1 MKKTKNSSNSAV
13 IPSKED
19 ITKCYGIACEEC
31 LETCPFKAAGISVI
45 SEERHSKNVSSG
57 ATRVYNFI
65 EEFEERFTN
74 ECASSPESSGANIL
88 RLFYWSL
95 KKAPRGTMAIL
106 ERAFEGVNQS
116 EAARR
121 RGVTRQAVS
130 KLYKRDLATLA
141 DLLGIKQPNLPESR
155 LWKLSPLEF
164 QVMQI
169 IHSEHGISERQIAL
183 KLGRTQSAIHR
194 AKCSAIFKMNHVSTS
209 NTASKRITRKTN

>member
-19 ITKCYGIACEEC
+19 VTKCYGISCEEC
-31 LETCPFKAAGISVI
+31 PETCPFKAAGISVI
-45 SEERHSKNVSSG
+45 AEERHSKSVASG
-57 ATRVYNFI
+57 ATRIYNFK
-65 EEFEERFTN
+65 EEFEEQF
-74 ECASSPESSGANIL
+74 CFQFASSPESPAANIL
-88 RLFYWSL
+88 RLFYWAL

-141 DLLGIKQPNLPESR
+141 NLLGIKQPNLPESR
-155 LWKLSPLEF
+155 LWNLTPLEF
-164 QVMQI
+164 QIMQL
-169 IHSEHGISERQIAL
+169 IHSTPDISERQIAL
-183 KLGRTQSAIHR
+183 QLGRTQSAIHR
-194 AKCSAIFKMNHVSTS
+194 AKCSAIFKMNHVSASKPT
-209 NTASKRITRKTN
+209 SKRISKKAS